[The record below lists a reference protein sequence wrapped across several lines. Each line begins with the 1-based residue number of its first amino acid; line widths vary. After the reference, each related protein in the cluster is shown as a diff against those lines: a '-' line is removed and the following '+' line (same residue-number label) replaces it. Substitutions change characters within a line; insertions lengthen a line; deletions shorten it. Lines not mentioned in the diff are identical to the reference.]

1 MYVFKNDILF
11 NICIDY
17 TLLSQLTST
26 YFLGINL
33 DTCLNWKCHL
43 GYLKNKLLKIVLI
56 IKNIS
61 YFVNT
66 SAMIKLY
73 ILCFILSIFNLLYRN
88 MGASLCI
95 KLKYNLFY
103 SKNDFKHNFYIITK

>member
-56 IKNIS
+56 IKNVV

-73 ILCFILSIFNLLYRN
+73 Y
-88 MGASLCI
+88 A
-95 KLKYNLFY
+95 LFY
-103 SKNDFKHNFYIITK
+103 PYLIYCIEIWGHRYVSNLNIIYFIQKMILNIIFI

>member
-56 IKNIS
+56 IKNVS

-73 ILCFILSIFNLLYRN
+73 YALFYPYLIYCRN